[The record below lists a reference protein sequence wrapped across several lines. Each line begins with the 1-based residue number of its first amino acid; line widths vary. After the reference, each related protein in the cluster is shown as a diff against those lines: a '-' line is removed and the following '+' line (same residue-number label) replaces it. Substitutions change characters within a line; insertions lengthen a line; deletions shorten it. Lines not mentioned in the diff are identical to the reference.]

1 MCLDLNTSRS
11 PFWSGPPRFR
21 PQHVRALGVALVE
34 KPSCGHPVRAKADQ
48 QSTHRTQSRK
58 RVTQALSRVRHELR
72 RQTPKVGAGCSNWAR
87 PDPCGGCPAMGI
99 PTAILAPQLPFDCRL
114 ADGLRSV
121 GSCHSFPPLV
131 GRCQDGPG
139 SPTRLLATKRGWLR
153 AVSSNLWVRVFLSR
167 GCLPPRVQLWPRRP
181 SVRLSKSTPFAR
193 DGRPDRRKTLL
204 GQIFAATLYL
214 RFCQKQ
220 RNLMCRPTIRRRPV
234 GRACFNPMQTP
245 TLRRL
250 AAHPGTPMAAR
261 H

>member
-99 PTAILAPQLPFDCRL
+99 PTAILGHEDAFLRPKPNARYRFSKGTL
-114 ADGLRSV
+114 AGTRGNGRATVFV
-121 GSCHSFPPLV
+121 GSGVAHRSC
-131 GRCQDGPG
+131 
-139 SPTRLLATKRGWLR
+139 
-153 AVSSNLWVRVFLSR
+153 RVMA
-167 GCLPPRVQLWPRRP
+167 G
-181 SVRLSKSTPFAR
+181 
-193 DGRPDRRKTLL
+193 
-204 GQIFAATLYL
+204 
-214 RFCQKQ
+214 
-220 RNLMCRPTIRRRPV
+220 
-234 GRACFNPMQTP
+234 
-245 TLRRL
+245 
-250 AAHPGTPMAAR
+250 AAR
-261 H
+261 HRAMRGCGLDPARPLGAGPVRWPARCAGQCVRRSSCYHRGASH